1 MDTGAGDIGGL
12 GRIHTWQSSGHTD
25 AFEGECGKVRG
36 PMHHKDKDV
45 HK

>member
-1 MDTGAGDIGGL
+1 MDTGAGDIRSL
-12 GRIHTWQSSGHTD
+12 GMIHTWQSSAHTD

-36 PMHHKDKDV
+36 TMHYKDKGV